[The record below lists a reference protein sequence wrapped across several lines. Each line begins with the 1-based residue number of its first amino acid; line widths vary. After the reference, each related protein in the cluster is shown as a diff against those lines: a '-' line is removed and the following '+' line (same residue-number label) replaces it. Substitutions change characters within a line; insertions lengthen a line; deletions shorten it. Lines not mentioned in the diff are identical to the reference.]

1 MKHLIILLIC
11 VLIFPSV
18 SCAQR
23 SNPAGRDQVGVTIS
37 TLGSNDV
44 VSFVKMMGGAS
55 YYGDGFLTVGISYL
69 HPITKI
75 LDLESGLEYS
85 SQKIK
90 IRREFMP
97 GMSLTDRY
105 GSFSLISLPIGLR
118 LNFLRYFFLSG
129 SFFLASDAS
138 TSMPIDSQTGIGAN
152 FGLGFKYSFRGRMSV
167 FVNPYQKMHSIVYFS
182 TPGSSHQHLW
192 ESGFRFGF
200 LYTLK

>member
-90 IRREFMP
+90 IRPEFMP

-152 FGLGFKYSFRGRMSV
+152 FGLGFKYSFRGRMS
-167 FVNPYQKMHSIVYFS
+167 K
-182 TPGSSHQHLW
+182 
-192 ESGFRFGF
+192 
-200 LYTLK
+200 LKK

>member
-11 VLIFPSV
+11 VLNFPSI
-18 SCAQR
+18 SGAQK
-23 SNPAGRDQVGVTIS
+23 SNPAGPDQVGVTIS

-44 VSFVKMMGGAS
+44 VSFVKIMGGAS
-55 YYGDGFLTVGISYL
+55 YYGDGFLTVGVSYL

-90 IRREFMP
+90 IRPEFMP

-129 SFFLASDAS
+129 GFFLASDAS
-138 TSMPIDSQTGIGAN
+138 TSMPIDSQSGIGAN
-152 FGLGFKYSFRGRMSV
+152 LGVGFKYSFRGRMSV
-167 FVNPYQKMHSIVYFS
+167 FVNPYQKMHSIVYLS
-182 TPGSSHQHLW
+182 TPSSYHQHVW

-200 LYTLK
+200 LYSLK